1 MTKTVKEHLI
11 KSLAA
16 GQFVSGQLLGEQL
29 SISRTAIAKHI
40 KALTDI
46 GLDIFSV
53 TGKGYKLAQPLSLL
67 ERDVITRLL
76 AKKLSNRS
84 DHHSS
89 ENYSPEHYS
98 SDNYSYSAKSGSI
111 SLPLVEVH
119 SLIDSTNDYLMRR
132 LPNQLSTGQVCL
144 AEYQSA
150 GRGRRGRQW
159 ISPFGSQIY
168 MSMYWY
174 LEQGLSAAMGLS
186 LLTALAV
193 SDAIKAH
200 SNVQVQLKWPNDIY
214 LDGVKLAGILI
225 DLEGQAL
232 EPSHCVIGIGLN
244 LHMPEEA
251 GRLIDQRWTDLQ
263 SHSEV
268 KIDRNALSAELISAL
283 HKRLHQHS
291 HSGLTPMLD
300 EWHAHDAFL
309 NKRVKLIT
317 GERIT
322 HGICRGVNNQ
332 GALLLEV
339 DGQVSPVY
347 GGEVSLRM
355 DE

>member
-1 MTKTVKEHLI
+1 MVILMTKTVKEHLI

-16 GQFVSGQLLGEQL
+16 GSFVSGQLLGEQL
-29 SISRTAIAKHI
+29 GISRTAIAKHI
-40 KALTDI
+40 KVLTEM
-46 GLDIFSV
+46 GLDIYSV
-53 TGKGYKLAQPLSLL
+53 TGKGYKLAQPLYLLEKEKIVSLL
-67 ERDVITRLL
+67 ANDLNDE
-76 AKKLSNRS
+76 LSS
-84 DHHSS
+84 QT
-89 ENYSPEHYS
+89 
-98 SDNYSYSAKSGSI
+98 
-111 SLPLVEVH
+111 SLPLIEVH

-132 LPNQLSTGQVCL
+132 LPNQVSSGQVCL

-168 MSMYWY
+168 LSMYWY

-186 LLTALAV
+186 LVTALAV
-193 SDAIKAH
+193 SDAVKAH
-200 SNVQVQLKWPNDIY
+200 CGVQVQLKWPNDIY

-244 LHMPEEA
+244 LHMPEES
-251 GRLIDQRWTDLQ
+251 GRLIEQKWTDLQ
-263 SHSEV
+263 SHSKVE
-268 KIDRNALSAELISAL
+268 IDRNALSAELITAL
-283 HKRLHQHS
+283 AKRLKQHQQK
-291 HSGLTPMLD
+291 GLTPMLD
-300 EWHAHDAFL
+300 EWHAFDAFL
-309 NKRVKLIT
+309 DKRVKLIT
-317 GERIT
+317 GERVT

-339 DGQVSPVY
+339 DGQVKPIY

>member
-11 KSLAA
+11 KSLAS

-29 SISRTAIAKHI
+29 GISRTAIAKHI
-40 KALTDI
+40 KALTEM
-46 GLDIFSV
+46 GLDIYSV
-53 TGKGYKLAQPLSLL
+53 TGKGYKLSQPLYLL
-67 ERDVITRLL
+67 EKEKIIDLF
-76 AKKLSNRS
+76 AS
-84 DHHSS
+84 DKTDELTSQT
-89 ENYSPEHYS
+89 
-98 SDNYSYSAKSGSI
+98 
-111 SLPLVEVH
+111 SLPLIEVH

-132 LPNQLSTGQVCL
+132 LPNQVTSGQVCL

-168 MSMYWY
+168 LSMYWY

-186 LLTALAV
+186 LVTALAV
-193 SDAIKAH
+193 SDAVKVH
-200 SNVQVQLKWPNDIY
+200 SGVQVQLKWPNDIY

-244 LHMPEEA
+244 LHMPEA
-251 GRLIDQRWTDLQ
+251 SGKLIEQKWTDLQ

-268 KIDRNALSAELISAL
+268 RIDRNGLSAELIIAL
-283 HKRLHQHS
+283 RKRLKQHQQV
-291 HSGLTPMLD
+291 GLTPMLD
-300 EWHAHDAFL
+300 EWHTHDAFL
-309 NKRVKLIT
+309 GKRVKLIT
-317 GERIT
+317 GERVT

-339 DGQVSPVY
+339 DGQVKPIY

>member
-29 SISRTAIAKHI
+29 GISRTAIAKHI
-40 KALTDI
+40 KALTEM
-46 GLDIFSV
+46 GLDIYCV
-53 TGKGYKLAQPLSLL
+53 TGKGYKLSQPLN
-67 ERDVITRLL
+67 LL
-76 AKKLSNRS
+76 AKDKITNLLENELSLDSMADANF
-84 DHHSS
+84 
-89 ENYSPEHYS
+89 PF
-98 SDNYSYSAKSGSI
+98 I
-111 SLPLVEVH
+111 EVH

-132 LPNQLSTGQVCL
+132 LPNQVSLGQVCL

-168 MSMYWY
+168 LSIYWY

-186 LLTALAV
+186 LVTALAV
-193 SDAIKAH
+193 SDAVKAH

-214 LDGVKLAGILI
+214 LGGVKLAGILI

-232 EPSHCVIGIGLN
+232 EPSHCVIGLGLN
-244 LHMPEEA
+244 LHMPEES
-251 GRLIDQRWTDLQ
+251 GKLIEQRWTDLQ
-263 SHSEV
+263 SHSDVE
-268 KIDRNALSAELISAL
+268 IDRNALSAQLIYSL
-283 HKRLHQHS
+283 RRRLQQHQQV
-291 HSGLTPMLD
+291 GLAPMLD

-309 NKRVKLIT
+309 NKRVKLLT
-317 GERIT
+317 GERTT

-339 DGQVSPVY
+339 NGQVKPVY